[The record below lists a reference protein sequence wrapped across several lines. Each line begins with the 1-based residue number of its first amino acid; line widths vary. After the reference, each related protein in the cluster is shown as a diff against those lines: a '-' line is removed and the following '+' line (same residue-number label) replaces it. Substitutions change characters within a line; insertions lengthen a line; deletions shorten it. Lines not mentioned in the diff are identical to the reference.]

1 MSINQDVTGSIGRT
15 PLIKLN
21 KVTSGCNAEVYLKG
35 EFFNPLASVK
45 DRIGVSMIEA
55 AERDGKLTPDSVVVE
70 PTSGNTGIALAFVCA
85 AKGYKCLLTMPE
97 TMSKE
102 RRVLL
107 RLLGADIVL
116 TPGAKGMPGA
126 IAKANSLLEEYGE
139 KGFMPQQF
147 ENPANPEIHRQTTA
161 EEIWSDVE
169 GDIAAFV
176 AGVGTGG
183 TITGVSEVIKQRNP
197 DLLSVA
203 VEPEES
209 PVITQTL
216 AGEEVKP
223 GPHKIQGIGAG
234 FVPKNLNLDIVDEV
248 QRVNSD
254 DAFTMARRL
263 GIEEGILGGIST
275 GASVTAA
282 LRIGNRPE
290 MAGKRIVVIG
300 ASCGERYL
308 TTPLAAEAA
317 AEVMDAVAA
326 KD

>member
-1 MSINQDVTGSIGRT
+1 M
-15 PLIKLN
+15 
-21 KVTSGCNAEVYLKG
+21 
-35 EFFNPLASVK
+35 
-45 DRIGVSMIEA
+45 
-55 AERDGKLTPDSVVVE
+55 
-70 PTSGNTGIALAFVCA
+70 
-85 AKGYKCLLTMPE
+85 
-97 TMSKE
+97 
-102 RRVLL
+102 
-107 RLLGADIVL
+107 
-116 TPGAKGMPGA
+116 
-126 IAKANSLLEEYGE
+126 
-139 KGFMPQQF
+139 
-147 ENPANPEIHRQTTA
+147 
-161 EEIWSDVE
+161 
-169 GDIAAFV
+169 
-176 AGVGTGG
+176 
-183 TITGVSEVIKQRNP
+183 IKQRNP
-197 DLLSVA
+197 DFLSVA
-203 VEPEES
+203 VEPDES

-254 DAFTMARRL
+254 DAFAMARRL

-326 KD
+326 ED